1 MFLSY
6 QTSVF
11 IANSD
16 PAVFE
21 IVDNSYVLYIKE
33 AGNYWLRFD
42 CTSNSGAGTL
52 INLYRS
58 NTAFNTAYSLLS
70 TLSYMSSFG
79 VGRGSNMIF
88 NVPSQSWLMI
98 ALNSS

>member
-6 QTSVF
+6 QSSVF
-11 IANSD
+11 ITNSD
-16 PAVFE
+16 PSVFE
-21 IVDNSYVLYIKE
+21 IVDSSYVLYIKQ

-42 CTSNSGAGTL
+42 GTCNSGAGAL

-58 NTAFNTAYSLLS
+58 NTAFNSGYALLS
-70 TLSYMSSFG
+70 TLAYMNAFG

-88 NVPSQSWLMI
+88 NVPSQSWLML

>member
-11 IANSD
+11 ITNSD

-42 CTSNSGAGTL
+42 GTANSAAGTL
-52 INLYRS
+52 INLYSS
-58 NTAFNTAYSLLS
+58 NTAFDTGYTLLS
-70 TLSYMSSFG
+70 TLGYMNAFG
-79 VGRGSNMIF
+79 IGRGSNMIF
-88 NVPSQSWLMI
+88 NVPSQSWLML
-98 ALNSS
+98 ALNSN